1 MTYVTLIINDRGYGM
16 TKKQAEDVL
25 KTIKKSMK
33 RYTIYALEKDGI
45 YQCVKEEFGGRYG
58 LLNAVGRYSK
68 DGYKVHYKG

>member
-1 MTYVTLIINDRGYGM
+1 MTYVTFIINDRGYGM
-16 TKKQAEDVL
+16 TKAQAEDVL
-25 KTIKKSMK
+25 QTIKKSMK

-58 LLNAVGRYSK
+58 LLGAVGRYSK

>member
-25 KTIKKSMK
+25 KAIKKSMK

-45 YQCVKEEFGGRYG
+45 YQGVKEEFGGRYG